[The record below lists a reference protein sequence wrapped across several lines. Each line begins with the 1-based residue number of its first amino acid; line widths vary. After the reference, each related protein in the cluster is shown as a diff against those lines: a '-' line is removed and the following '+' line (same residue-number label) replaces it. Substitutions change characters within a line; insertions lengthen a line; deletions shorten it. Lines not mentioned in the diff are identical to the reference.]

1 MKVTFLQKL
10 IDCVQQVN
18 GIQLSAKPAKIVAG
32 QEAEKTNEWL
42 QAMYIAATS
51 GKDFKSVIRKMMGGG
66 KVEDERKPEKKKEP
80 VESKA
85 VEDRPPKVEQ
95 RKEDQKKKKGSEQKK
110 EQEVKE
116 EPAKTKPLP
125 EKAKVKAERDALPD
139 LNEVDGV
146 IHIRLNQSLTLKLN
160 KLILPTTDNSSRK
173 QWRI

>member
-1 MKVTFLQKL
+1 MTFLQKL

-42 QAMYIAATS
+42 QAMYVAATS
-51 GKDFKSVIRKMMGGG
+51 GKDFKSVIKKMMGGG

-80 VESKA
+80 VKSKA
-85 VEDRPPKVEQ
+85 VEEKAPEVEQ
-95 RKEDQKKKKGSEQKK
+95 KKEEPKRKKGLEQKK
-110 EQEVKE
+110 EQEVKG
-116 EPAKTKPLP
+116 EPPKGKPVP
-125 EKAKVKAERDALPD
+125 EKTKVKAERDALPD
-139 LNEVDGV
+139 LNEVDSV
-146 IHIRLNQSLTLKLN
+146 IHISLNQGLTLKLN